1 MGHFEKGN
9 SNLQVLNIDQRK
21 DLKNT
26 FRKIYN
32 LEAPKMIVVPRNINQ
47 TALLS
52 SNYVA
57 KRTKIYIHQN
67 IGTRVHL
74 SKDKDNTACLDDF
87 DRLKTLGTGSFGRVM
102 LAQHKEKKSYYAMKI
117 LDKQKVVK
125 LKQVEHTL
133 NEIV

>member
-1 MGHFEKGN
+1 MLLNSVTSENKLEKGRERGFLEFFSLSGLRIFEPEIILPFEEGN

-26 FRKIYN
+26 FRKIYK

-52 SNYVA
+52 SNYV
-57 KRTKIYIHQN
+57 KKPRTQIYIHQN

-74 SKDKDNTACLDDF
+74 SKDKDVST
-87 DRLKTLGTGSFGRVM
+87 
-102 LAQHKEKKSYYAMKI
+102 
-117 LDKQKVVK
+117 
-125 LKQVEHTL
+125 
-133 NEIV
+133 

>member
-1 MGHFEKGN
+1 MTSENKLEKGRERGFLEFFSPNGLRIFEPEIILPFEEGN

-26 FRKIYN
+26 FRKIYK

-52 SNYVA
+52 SNYV
-57 KRTKIYIHQN
+57 KKPRTQIYIHQN

-74 SKDKDNTACLDDF
+74 SRDKDVST
-87 DRLKTLGTGSFGRVM
+87 
-102 LAQHKEKKSYYAMKI
+102 
-117 LDKQKVVK
+117 
-125 LKQVEHTL
+125 
-133 NEIV
+133 